1 MGTRVPGESADTL
14 HYIYTGAN
22 RTTWFSDAAGFKA
35 FLQLLTRFKGFAKSL
50 EPVSVSRSKFFAS
63 SPTGRI
69 HLNINVQSI

>member
-35 FLQLLTRFKGFAKSL
+35 FLQLLTRFKGFAK
-50 EPVSVSRSKFFAS
+50 V
-63 SPTGRI
+63 
-69 HLNINVQSI
+69 